1 MSPERKRASIVSVL
15 LFLGLGHV
23 RWAELK
29 ERREKANIPLIELL
43 PVASMDCE
51 KNLLEASMNKSTK
64 RNHWNTAVHCWV
76 KREWWPMAVS
86 NRSLWVQII

>member
-51 KNLLEASMNKSTK
+51 KAAGIET
-64 RNHWNTAVHCWV
+64 VH
-76 KREWWPMAVS
+76 RI
-86 NRSLWVQII
+86 RSAAARLHR